1 LRPGP
6 GLPCAQSRGGT
17 ALAALLSEVETMA
30 QRIGSALFQIGGMM
44 LLIGLALVR
53 FPNAFSWFGHLP
65 GDIMTEHVIAPFA
78 SMLVVSLA
86 ISGLSRLF
94 SALLRLIR

>member
-1 LRPGP
+1 
-6 GLPCAQSRGGT
+6 
-17 ALAALLSEVETMA
+17 MA

-44 LLIGLALVR
+44 FLIGLALIR